1 MNKYERAAQARDRGL
16 LGNITDRLTSGGGSI
31 PGSIGR
37 GISDT
42 FKAKVT
48 GVKEK
53 FDPLNIAKK
62 MTGGVGVGILGRMM
76 GRSSED
82 MSYFANKGEFG
93 GLPGGAFT
101 PMMNRSKSNL
111 PGTAFYATVAE
122 GSRSGLKKN
131 DSLANVGAKLYNVM
145 KVSHDI
151 KKLQGQLDKNFS
163 KERAA
168 EDQRRH
174 EEFIDAIEKSK
185 KKAPE
190 PKKTKKEVEK
200 QVKKAETAP
209 PAPAPKAEPYKAPT
223 PSPAPAK
230 APAPATKA
238 EPAKAS
244 VPAPAPPSGKAP
256 YTAKPAGAP
265 ANKKTTAKPAG
276 TEKPPASPR
285 NEQAP
290 PKTRTPPARTE
301 PAPPRMEPAPPRTAT
316 REPVREAMKTA
327 AKVGAVGVAISPAAA
342 LSIERET
349 GKSANE
355 AIKSVGQIVPN
366 DPKAGVSSYGI
377 FGINSGGSVQSFVK
391 QNPQFELTAKPA
403 SKEFDAQWSKI
414 SKDRPQE
421 MLDAQ
426 LMWYNNNVAKPLKTD
441 LGKIIPKQF
450 ADDARILTYLLDRRV
465 QYGKVME
472 SQALAYASSAK
483 TPEEY
488 ISRISEF
495 DISHLQDAFK
505 TYLSTHPNSIKGLKN
520 RIKEREKYSLK
531 IPSSS
536 IINNPIVGEKLNGA
550 SVANADAKKQSKG
563 GTTVITDNT
572 NTTIASPSGK
582 PMTLTNPTPQDRP
595 AHQQ

>member
-101 PMMNRSKSNL
+101 PMMNRSKSDL

-145 KVSHDI
+145 KVSYDI

-163 KERAA
+163 KERVA
-168 EDQRRH
+168 EDQRQH

-200 QVKKAETAP
+200 QVKKAEAAP
-209 PAPAPKAEPYKAPT
+209 PAPAPKAEPYKAAPPAPT
-223 PSPAPAK
+223 PAK
-230 APAPATKA
+230 APAPTPATKA
-238 EPAKAS
+238 KPKPTAKPAEAPAAKPPTAKPAKPPAPPPAPAPTPAK
-244 VPAPAPPSGKAP
+244 VPAPAKPPVSAP
-256 YTAKPAGAP
+256 AATAKKVVVTAA
-265 ANKKTTAKPAG
+265 ATTAVLAG
-276 TEKPPASPR
+276 KEAIAANISKYESAKAGYNAYNKGTIGNKMIASDVPIDFSKMTISEFLER
-285 NEQAP
+285 GKLKAGDPN
-290 PKTRTPPARTE
+290 RLF
-301 PAPPRMEPAPPRTAT
+301 
-316 REPVREAMKTA
+316 
-327 AKVGAVGVAISPAAA
+327 AVG
-342 LSIERET
+342 
-349 GKSANE
+349 KY
-355 AIKSVGQIVPN
+355 Q
-366 DPKAGVSSYGI
+366 
-377 FGINSGGSVQSFVK
+377 
-391 QNPQFELTAKPA
+391 
-403 SKEFDAQWSKI
+403 
-414 SKDRPQE
+414 
-421 MLDAQ
+421 
-426 LMWYNNNVAKPLKTD
+426 
-441 LGKIIPKQF
+441 IIPKTME
-450 ADDARILTYLLDRRV
+450 DLVKRLKLDPDVTYLDSDTQDKLFANGLVGSIRKKVDAYVKGVSDDRDAAIL
-465 QYGKVME
+465 E
-472 SQALAYASSAK
+472 LAK
-483 TPEEY
+483 
-488 ISRISEF
+488 EF
-495 DISHLQDAFK
+495 
-505 TYLSTHPNSIKGLKN
+505 
-520 RIKEREKYSLK
+520 
-531 IPSSS
+531 
-536 IINNPIVGEKLNGA
+536 A
-550 SVANADAKKQSKG
+550 SVGIPYDMTVNGKTLKRGESYYSGKGGNKAHNSPDEVGKALDADRSKNLKSNFTVAPNITQTGNKIDAKSKDLKDMKQSKG

-595 AHQQ
+595 AYQQ